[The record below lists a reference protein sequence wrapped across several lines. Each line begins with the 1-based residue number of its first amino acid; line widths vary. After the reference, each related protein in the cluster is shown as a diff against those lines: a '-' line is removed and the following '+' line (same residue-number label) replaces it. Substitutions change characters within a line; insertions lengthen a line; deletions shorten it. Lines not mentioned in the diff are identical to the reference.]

1 MSKNN
6 SIRELIPLEDYHPQ
20 QAPHSLKVILG
31 KQNQQKTRHFE
42 VKIVTIEQFNMLALQ
57 VNGSM
62 TNFEAGHEVRKG
74 WKKLQDII
82 ISNNIVSVEENEGI
96 VFYDQANMVQ
106 SDGSIELSIG
116 VKVEEIPYIPE
127 KCKKVTIPKRQYA
140 KIECR
145 CFSKEQ
151 MNLRYDYLNKWLK
164 EKRYQIDNNSLS
176 LEPNRLDSF
185 NPFEIPADE
194 IQVFDFD
201 ILYPIK

>member
-20 QAPHSLKVILG
+20 QTPHALKVILG
-31 KQNQQKTRHFE
+31 KQYQQKTRHFE
-42 VKIVTIEQFNMLALQ
+42 VKIVTIEQFNMLALK

-62 TNFEAGHEVRKG
+62 KNFEAGHEVRKG
-74 WKKLQDII
+74 WKRLQDII
-82 ISNNIVSVEENEGI
+82 VANNIVSVEENEGI

-116 VKVEEIPYIPE
+116 VKVEEIPYIPKE
-127 KCKKVTIPKRQYA
+127 CTKVTIPKRHYA

-151 MNLRYDYLNKWLK
+151 MNLRYDYLNKWFK
-164 EKRYQIDNNSLS
+164 DKGYQIDNNSFS